1 MEYNLAFQ
9 SVNMKEACRDW
20 RRSPVNDQTWPKFV
34 RDFKATHLDL
44 QHEAISESEGFQA
57 HFSEQAQLTKEFRNV
72 NLANQTSME
81 TLAQKNLATTE
92 QVNNLLLT
100 ITYLQ
105 NHVRTLST

>member
-9 SVNMKEACRDW
+9 SVKMKEACRDW

-57 HFSEQAQLTKEFRNV
+57 HFSEQAQLTKEFRNLT
-72 NLANQTSME
+72 LANQTNMD
-81 TLAQKNLATTE
+81 TLTQSNLATTK
-92 QVNNLLLT
+92 QVNNIIST
-100 ITYLQ
+100 ITSL
-105 NHVRTLST
+105 